1 LNWKSTLAIC
11 LAILLLAVVVV
22 SGIFMT
28 EPTAQRSSATKRTA
42 MLVEVT
48 RGERGSFSPSIVATG
63 TVRPEQEIL
72 LSPRVSGQVLAIAD
86 NFRPGGYVAEGEVLL
101 QIDPADYETQLL
113 QRRSELHQ
121 AEAELEMEVGRQEQ
135 AKREYEGLKGTISDR
150 YKTLVLREPQVQVA
164 EAAVETAAA
173 AVRQA
178 ELDLERTLIR
188 APFAAHVL
196 SRDAHVGSQVTPGLL
211 LGRLVG
217 IDAYWVEATVPMSSL
232 RWIEFPTASHG
243 AGQGMGQ
250 GMGRGM
256 GQDVGFQPAGQDLEG
271 ATAEVRNRSAWAEGV
286 FRQGRVNSLI
296 GALEDETRLARVLV
310 TVADPLAQSP
320 QSAGQPPLMVGAFV
334 EVRIAGKPI
343 DNVVRLQRNYLRQ
356 NNTVWIKQDGLL
368 QIRPVEVVFSDDEY
382 VYIAKGLEA
391 DEDVVT
397 TNLATVVEGSS
408 LRLGGESI
416 EPTSPGRDG

>member
-1 LNWKSTLAIC
+1 LNWKSTVVIC
-11 LAILLLAVVVV
+11 LVILLLAVLVV

-48 RGERGSFSPSIVATG
+48 RGERGSFSPRIVATG

-86 NFRPGGYVAEGEVLL
+86 RFTPGGYVAEGEVLL
-101 QIDPADYETQLL
+101 QIDPADYETLLL

-135 AKREYEGLKGTISDR
+135 ARREYEGLKGTISDR
-150 YKTLVLREPQVQVA
+150 YKTLVLREPQIQAA
-164 EAAVETAAA
+164 EATVEAAAA

-178 ELDLERTLIR
+178 ELDLERTRIR

-217 IDAYWVEATVPMSSL
+217 IDAYWVETTVPMSSL
-232 RWIEFPTASHG
+232 RWIDFPEARSG
-243 AGQGMGQ
+243 A
-250 GMGRGM
+250 
-256 GQDVGFQPAGQDLEG
+256 AGGSGDSATG
-271 ATAEVRNRSAWAEGV
+271 ATAQVRNRSAWPEGV
-286 FRQGRVNSLI
+286 FRQGRVDSLI
-296 GALEDETRLARVLV
+296 GALEDDTRLARVLV

-320 QSAGQPPLMVGAFV
+320 QAAGQPPLMVGAFV
-334 EVRIAGKPI
+334 EVRIDGLPI
-343 DNVVRLQRNYLRQ
+343 ENVVRLQRNYLRQ
-356 NNTVWIKQDGLL
+356 NNTVWIMQGGVL
-368 QIRPVEVVFSDDEY
+368 QIRPVEVVFNDDEY
-382 VYIAKGLEA
+382 VYIANGLEA
-391 DEDVVT
+391 TEAVVT

-408 LRLGGESI
+408 LRLGGEAQ
-416 EPTSPGRDG
+416 

>member
-1 LNWKSTLAIC
+1 LNWKSTVVIC
-11 LAILLLAVVVV
+11 LAILLLAVLVV

-48 RGERGSFSPSIVATG
+48 RGEQGSFSPRIVATG

-86 NFRPGGYVAEGEVLL
+86 RFTPGGYVAEGEVLL
-101 QIDPADYETQLL
+101 QIDPADYETLLL

-135 AKREYEGLKGTISDR
+135 ARREYEGLKGTISDR
-150 YKTLVLREPQVQVA
+150 YKTLVLREPQIQAA
-164 EAAVETAAA
+164 EATVEAAAA

-178 ELDLERTLIR
+178 ELDLERTRIR

-217 IDAYWVEATVPMSSL
+217 IDAYWVETTVPMSSL
-232 RWIEFPTASHG
+232 RWIDFPEVSSGGGSGQNVAG
-243 AGQGMGQ
+243 AAAQ
-250 GMGRGM
+250 
-256 GQDVGFQPAGQDLEG
+256 
-271 ATAEVRNRSAWAEGV
+271 VRNRSAWPEGV
-286 FRQGRVNSLI
+286 FRQGQVDSLI

-310 TVADPLAQSP
+310 TVADPLAQLP

-334 EVRIAGKPI
+334 EVRIEGQPI
-343 DNVVRLQRNYLRQ
+343 ENTVRLQRNYLRQ
-356 NNTVWIKQDGLL
+356 NNTVWIMQDGLL

-382 VYIAKGLEA
+382 VYIASGLEA
-391 DEDVVT
+391 TEDVVT

-408 LRLGGESI
+408 LRLGGEAQ
-416 EPTSPGRDG
+416 